1 MTGSDATRGP
11 NRERIVSAGRRDD
24 DDDDD
29 DDDDTNER
37 RANDAHDAMR

>member
-24 DDDDD
+24 DDD
-29 DDDDTNER
+29 TNER
-37 RANDAHDAMR
+37 GVP